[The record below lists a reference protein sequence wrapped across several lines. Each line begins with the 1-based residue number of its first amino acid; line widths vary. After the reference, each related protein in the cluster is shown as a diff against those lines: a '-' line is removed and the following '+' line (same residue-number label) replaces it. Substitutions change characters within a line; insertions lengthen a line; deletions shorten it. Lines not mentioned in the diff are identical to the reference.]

1 VYPAGVQRSAE
12 TDNGEPDFGETEQ
25 WVGCRRRCMDF
36 RSRPEPVVTL
46 AMRFVRVLALPSG
59 VR

>member
-1 VYPAGVQRSAE
+1 MPKALYGLPLTV
-12 TDNGEPDFGETEQ
+12 
-25 WVGCRRRCMDF
+25 
-36 RSRPEPVVTL
+36 PEPVVTL